1 MALLSPLLQLREDMS
16 DLVKDKSKLKEELA
30 NVKDSAHSVRQ
41 ENNKLQKQLGTER
54 KALQLEIEKTSQQSI
69 SLVEKLQ
76 REKEGIQDM
85 LELSQSALNASEEA
99 LLQVK
104 DEAKSLRDDVSQLQE
119 LLREAER
126 KETDSNYVKEMTV
139 EEECIKLKLDRTTA
153 SCTSYKQEL
162 DDLKNT
168 NAGLNA
174 EICSL
179 RLQLEDAAKKEI
191 SMTTLVERIRAEKDA
206 AFVELDASRQAHVL
220 TKAEL
225 LKVEKMSTSLQTELT
240 CVAKQL
246 KVVQTGGESVAEL
259 RKEVKLEKDCVSRL
273 KSELDRSREHVSHLQ
288 SELNTNN
295 ASRVL
300 YEQTL
305 AQLFNKEAELKCQLS
320 VLQEEL
326 RKEKEQVEALSFKM
340 NSASKPPS
348 PVSGRQVAPE
358 GWSTSERQITTDKQ
372 ISTEGMVVGGK
383 QISAEGVVVGE
394 KQISTEG
401 MVVGEKQIS
410 TEEVVVGEK
419 QISTERMV
427 VGDKQIST
435 EGMVVGEKQVSTE
448 GEFSAGDEE
457 DMPTKKRRCDGCSL
471 GDSSVSSLC
480 HDTTDNRE
488 EWFSSSS
495 ILSDME
501 GLQQSLPVDRRMTYF
516 ANVPFVTVNNVL
528 PSRATLDPRVL
539 VSLMDPLTTR
549 SQEDP
554 LPSRSQVDPLPTKGT
569 AAGKDSNVTKD
580 PNRVRELK
588 RRNAAVLPHLRSS
601 YPVETQVQPETPT
614 KTETMIRSGR
624 TDHPPNPH
632 TGRPAQQQH
641 KQQPKAFDGQ
651 QENSDSRMSLAFD
664 VTVAKEKSVLP
675 PHLKKRMEV
684 LEAQKEAR
692 MKKVMERH
700 QGKKKGKRKPLTC
713 KLK

>member
-1 MALLSPLLQLREDMS
+1 M
-16 DLVKDKSKLKEELA
+16 
-30 NVKDSAHSVRQ
+30 
-41 ENNKLQKQLGTER
+41 
-54 KALQLEIEKTSQQSI
+54 
-69 SLVEKLQ
+69 
-76 REKEGIQDM
+76 
-85 LELSQSALNASEEA
+85 
-99 LLQVK
+99 
-104 DEAKSLRDDVSQLQE
+104 
-119 LLREAER
+119 
-126 KETDSNYVKEMTV
+126 
-139 EEECIKLKLDRTTA
+139 
-153 SCTSYKQEL
+153 
-162 DDLKNT
+162 
-168 NAGLNA
+168 
-174 EICSL
+174 
-179 RLQLEDAAKKEI
+179 
-191 SMTTLVERIRAEKDA
+191 
-206 AFVELDASRQAHVL
+206 
-220 TKAEL
+220 
-225 LKVEKMSTSLQTELT
+225 
-240 CVAKQL
+240 
-246 KVVQTGGESVAEL
+246 
-259 RKEVKLEKDCVSRL
+259 
-273 KSELDRSREHVSHLQ
+273 
-288 SELNTNN
+288 
-295 ASRVL
+295 
-300 YEQTL
+300 
-305 AQLFNKEAELKCQLS
+305 
-320 VLQEEL
+320 
-326 RKEKEQVEALSFKM
+326 
-340 NSASKPPS
+340 
-348 PVSGRQVAPE
+348 
-358 GWSTSERQITTDKQ
+358 
-372 ISTEGMVVGGK
+372 
-383 QISAEGVVVGE
+383 VVGE
-394 KQISTEG
+394 KQISAEG

-410 TEEVVVGEK
+410 A
-419 QISTERMV
+419 
-427 VGDKQIST
+427 

-501 GLQQSLPVDRRMTYF
+501 GLQQSLPVERRMTYF

-664 VTVAKEKSVLP
+664 VTVAKENSVLP
-675 PHLKKRMEV
+675 PRLKKRMEV

-700 QGKKKGKRKPLTC
+700 QGKKKGKRKPLTY

>member
-1 MALLSPLLQLREDMS
+1 M
-16 DLVKDKSKLKEELA
+16 
-30 NVKDSAHSVRQ
+30 
-41 ENNKLQKQLGTER
+41 
-54 KALQLEIEKTSQQSI
+54 
-69 SLVEKLQ
+69 
-76 REKEGIQDM
+76 
-85 LELSQSALNASEEA
+85 
-99 LLQVK
+99 
-104 DEAKSLRDDVSQLQE
+104 
-119 LLREAER
+119 
-126 KETDSNYVKEMTV
+126 
-139 EEECIKLKLDRTTA
+139 
-153 SCTSYKQEL
+153 
-162 DDLKNT
+162 
-168 NAGLNA
+168 
-174 EICSL
+174 
-179 RLQLEDAAKKEI
+179 
-191 SMTTLVERIRAEKDA
+191 
-206 AFVELDASRQAHVL
+206 
-220 TKAEL
+220 
-225 LKVEKMSTSLQTELT
+225 
-240 CVAKQL
+240 
-246 KVVQTGGESVAEL
+246 
-259 RKEVKLEKDCVSRL
+259 
-273 KSELDRSREHVSHLQ
+273 
-288 SELNTNN
+288 
-295 ASRVL
+295 
-300 YEQTL
+300 
-305 AQLFNKEAELKCQLS
+305 
-320 VLQEEL
+320 
-326 RKEKEQVEALSFKM
+326 
-340 NSASKPPS
+340 
-348 PVSGRQVAPE
+348 
-358 GWSTSERQITTDKQ
+358 
-372 ISTEGMVVGGK
+372 
-383 QISAEGVVVGE
+383 VVGE
-394 KQISTEG
+394 KQISAEG

-410 TEEVVVGEK
+410 A
-419 QISTERMV
+419 
-427 VGDKQIST
+427 

-501 GLQQSLPVDRRMTYF
+501 GLQQSLPVERRMTYF
-516 ANVPFVTVNNVL
+516 ANVPFVTVNDVL

-554 LPSRSQVDPLPTKGT
+554 LPTRSQEDPLPTRGQVDALPTKGT
-569 AAGKDSNVTKD
+569 AAGKDSNVAKD
-580 PNRVRELK
+580 PNRVKELK

-664 VTVAKEKSVLP
+664 VTVAKENSVLP
-675 PHLKKRMEV
+675 PRLKKRMEV

-700 QGKKKGKRKPLTC
+700 QGKKKGKRKPLTY